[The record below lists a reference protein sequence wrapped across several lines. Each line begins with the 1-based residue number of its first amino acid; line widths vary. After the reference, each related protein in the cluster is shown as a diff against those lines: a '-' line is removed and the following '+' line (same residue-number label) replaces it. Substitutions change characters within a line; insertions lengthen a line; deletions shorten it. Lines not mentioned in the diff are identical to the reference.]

1 MRALVIEEFGR
12 PGTVRDVPRPD
23 PAPDGAVV
31 EVAATGVCRS
41 DWHAWQ
47 GHDSGVRLP
56 FVPGHEFAGTV
67 VSVGSKVSS
76 SWVGRRVTAPFVCA
90 CGRCSTCASGDHQ
103 VCPNQEQPGFTHDG
117 SYAEFVAIRHA
128 DTNLVELPDE
138 VSFDVAATLGCRYA
152 TAWRAVHRRARVV
165 AGERVAVYGCGG
177 LGLSAVIIASHA
189 GAEVTAVDASPAAL
203 EIAVRLG
210 ATKTSGEAVE
220 GMDVALECSGHP
232 VLADAALSMLRRR
245 GRHVQIGL
253 LPDGAHISMDAV
265 IGKELD
271 VLGSHGLAA
280 HEYSVLL
287 RTLPVDDIETM
298 IATRIPLADAQSAL
312 DTLGRSAG
320 VVLIH
325 PGLG

>member
-47 GHDSGVRLP
+47 GHDRGVRLP

-67 VSVGSKVSS
+67 VSVGTEVSR

-90 CGRCSTCASGDHQ
+90 CGRCPTCASGDHQ

-117 SYAEFVAIRHA
+117 SYADFVAIRNA
-128 DTNLVELPDE
+128 GTNLVELPDH

-189 GAEVTAVDASPAAL
+189 GADVTAIDASPATL
-203 EIAVRLG
+203 ELAARLG
-210 ATKTSGEAVE
+210 ATKTAAAAVE

-232 VLADAALSMLRRR
+232 VLADAALRMLRRR

-280 HEYSVLL
+280 HEYPVLL
-287 RTLPVDDIETM
+287 NALPVEHIEIM
-298 IATRIPLADAQSAL
+298 IATRIGLEETQRAL
-312 DTLGRSAG
+312 ETIGRSAG

-325 PGLG
+325 PGYR